1 MKILTKITYSALTLI
16 CFGLLPKTEAVI
28 PPPDGG
34 YGPPS
39 YGPGNTAEGQDAL
52 LSLTPNGFW
61 NTALGFEALYHDT
74 SGSINTATGVRALF
88 SNTSGT
94 YNAAY
99 GYAALYDNTTGSFNT
114 ACGSVALANST
125 EGVRNTATG
134 YAALNRNIVGNY
146 NTANGYAALY
156 RNEQSYN
163 TATGYAALYNN
174 TVGVGNTA
182 TGYAALYN
190 HEFFGYNTA
199 IGYAALYNGGGE
211 ENTAIGSRAC
221 YNGPGGFLGEN
232 TAIGS
237 RALYNGRGDHNTA
250 IGSRALYNNSS
261 GSNNM
266 ALGHEA
272 GSNVTTAN
280 NVIAI
285 GAAGVNASNSCFIG
299 NIWNKPGGSQAVY
312 INSGGKLGLI
322 VSSVRFKDEIKPINR
337 ASEVIYGLKPVSFRY
352 KSDIEPARPL
362 SFGLIAEEVEKINTD
377 LVTRDKDGKPLSV
390 RYDQVNAMLLNEFLK
405 EHKTVQELKAMVAQQ
420 KQQIDALTAG
430 LQKVSAQMEISKVA
444 QNVARNNE

>member
-1 MKILTKITYSALTLI
+1 MHSLIQSKTTILPVVIAGLLVS
-16 CFGLLPKTEAVI
+16 FGLLPKAEAVV
-28 PPPDGG
+28 PAPDGG

-52 LSLTPNGFW
+52 FSLTTTGYW

-88 SNTSGT
+88 SNTGGT

-99 GYAALYDNTTGSFNT
+99 GYASLYDNTTGSFNT
-114 ACGSVALANST
+114 AYGSVALANNT

-146 NTANGYAALY
+146 NTAYGYAALY
-156 RNEQSYN
+156 RNDQSYN
-163 TATGYAALYNN
+163 TAIGYASLYNN
-174 TVGVGNTA
+174 TAGIGNTA
-182 TGYAALYN
+182 IGHAALYN
-190 HEFFGYNTA
+190 HDFFGYNTA
-199 IGYAALYNGGGE
+199 IGYAALYNGASGE
-211 ENTAIGSRAC
+211 ENTAIGYRAL
-221 YNGPGGFLGEN
+221 YHGGGSYIGEN

-237 RALYNGRGDHNTA
+237 RALYNNTSGD
-250 IGSRALYNNSS
+250 NNI
-261 GSNNM
+261 
-266 ALGHEA
+266 AVGHEA

-285 GAAGVNASNSCFIG
+285 GALGVNTSNSCFIG

-312 INSGGKLGLI
+312 VNSGGKLGVI
-322 VSSVRFKDEIKPINR
+322 ASSARFKDEIKPINQ

-352 KSDIEPARPL
+352 KSEIEPARPL
-362 SFGLIAEEVEKINTD
+362 GFGLIAEEVEKINPD
-377 LVTRDKDGKPLSV
+377 LVSRDKDGKPLSV

-405 EHKTVQELKAMVAQQ
+405 EHRTVQELKKEVAALAATV
-420 KQQIDALTAG
+420 KQQAEHLET
-430 LQKVSAQMEISKVA
+430 VSAGVEMSKIA
-444 QNVARNNE
+444 LNVARNNQ